1 MFTNVIILKSFNLW
15 YWLTN
20 ACRKKQRNE
29 GIKNAKE
36 DEKQTGEE
44 TNIPIIKW
52 VETTYRITTTAN
64 KTLMVWTEKKNKSVA
79 FLSLYICNHI
89 KHQRGT

>member
-1 MFTNVIILKSFNLW
+1 MHAERSNE
-15 YWLTN
+15 
-20 ACRKKQRNE
+20 RKGE
-29 GIKNAKE
+29 KNAKE

-64 KTLMVWTEKKNKSVA
+64 KTLMVWTKNKQISGFFV
-79 FLSLYICNHI
+79 FVYL
-89 KHQRGT
+89 